1 MVRNLDI
8 TSSATRSTGQT
19 GPAGSTAAPSA
30 ASIDAWLAM
39 LDRMLRLPLVQRE
52 SIACELREHLLE
64 RSRDLTLRGMNDD
77 EAVRTA
83 LDELG
88 SLADLARRFHEAGHL
103 PIRRRIMH
111 GLTIGCGVLV
121 AAAGAFYMAQ
131 PGGVMQPSVFH
142 QATGAVAP
150 PRALDQ
156 RVDAVVYRGEPLSV
170 VFEALDD
177 RIDSTVLVHWDAL
190 EDYGIHPDQAIT
202 LDLRNVSLKVV
213 MDSLE
218 RSLSRT
224 APMAWWYGEN
234 LIEFGP
240 KEIFD
245 GRSKVLAAYDLT
257 PIIDSMWGRFETP
270 YDEAVAEVIGLLTG
284 FVEPEMW
291 VDNGGSLA
299 QAKVVNGRLFID
311 APARMHEKCQW
322 ILAEL
327 LKGDGVAARLG
338 TGAPGGQETPIL
350 DALHGGRTNPE
361 PTDPRWRPVPNTM
374 PDDAAR
380 AEAARVRLA
389 TTRLRDL
396 FMAVQMFEQATPDEP
411 LTSLEALVERG
422 YLTSDRVASPF
433 GPAPEGEADILF
445 DPAATDLNAN
455 VDLSKRVLAYDAS
468 MLRARRHTA
477 ALFADGHVEVLTADA
492 FAGVLNHA
500 ANQGARWEKGSTP

>member
-1 MVRNLDI
+1 
-8 TSSATRSTGQT
+8 
-19 GPAGSTAAPSA
+19 
-30 ASIDAWLAM
+30 
-39 LDRMLRLPLVQRE
+39 
-52 SIACELREHLLE
+52 
-64 RSRDLTLRGMNDD
+64 
-77 EAVRTA
+77 
-83 LDELG
+83 
-88 SLADLARRFHEAGHL
+88 
-103 PIRRRIMH
+103 MH

-142 QATGAVAP
+142 QVTGAVAP
-150 PRALDQ
+150 PKSLDQ
-156 RVDAVVYRGEPLSV
+156 RVDAFVYQDAPLKVVLKAVS
-170 VFEALDD
+170 D
-177 RIDSTVLVHWDAL
+177 RIDAAVLVHWDAMI
-190 EDYGIHPDQAIT
+190 EYGIQPDDATT
-202 LDLRNVSLKVV
+202 LELRGVPLKAV
-213 MDSLE
+213 MESLE

-224 APMAWWYGEN
+224 VPMAWWYGEN
-234 LIEFGP
+234 LVEFGP
-240 KEIFD
+240 KELFD
-245 GRSKVLAAYDLT
+245 GRSKVLAVYDLT

-291 VDNGGSLA
+291 VDNGGALA

-327 LKGDGVAARLG
+327 MKGDGRGATGSGGAEWQRAPIHSDLPMIGAAL
-338 TGAPGGQETPIL
+338 
-350 DALHGGRTNPE
+350 GGRANLE
-361 PTDPRWRPVPNTM
+361 PTDPRWRPVPNSM

-380 AEAARVRLA
+380 AEEARVRTA
-389 TTRLRDL
+389 ATRLRDL

-422 YLTSDRVASPF
+422 YLTADRIASPF

-445 DPAATDLNAN
+445 DPAATDLDAN

-492 FAGVLNHA
+492 FNSVLKHA
-500 ANQGARWEKGSTP
+500 ANLGARWEKGSRPD